1 MTEEDRKLI
10 IEVLKSIEGVKK
22 KLLELLKK

>member
-1 MTEEDRKLI
+1 MTADEKKEI
-10 IEVLKSIEGVKK
+10 IEALKTIEGLKK